1 MRSTQVSNN
10 KRRSNNKFNQKSI
23 SKNIINTLEKKNN
36 RLFNSSKQKE
46 ILIFFFKKNMDYNQ
60 IKILFMIINNIYL
73 FLLLFYSF
81 FYLIRFNKIFLFEY
95 LNLN

>member
-46 ILIFFFKKNMDYNQ
+46 ILIFFFKKNMDYNPS
-60 IKILFMIINNIYL
+60 KLILIN
-73 FLLLFYSF
+73 S
-81 FYLIRFNKIFLFEY
+81 Y
-95 LNLN
+95 LNTILSFSFLRNQNSFYDNQ

>member
-46 ILIFFFKKNMDYNQ
+46 ILILFFQKKYG
-60 IKILFMIINNIYL
+60 L
-73 FLLLFYSF
+73 
-81 FYLIRFNKIFLFEY
+81 
-95 LNLN
+95 